1 MNAHVGRL
9 TLATLT
15 FKCRA
20 GRFDRDLL
28 EKMPAHGGKGEIGFR
43 QVWGPR
49 DFKSNISHLHHLL
62 LPPVITG
69 TAAFCL
75 LRAPSPDVV
84 TVSVDNGLCH
94 RATLLRCSPPALVTH
109 PQLTSLICLLLRVFA
124 QDTSLG
130 YFKRESIEEV
140 FVIMSG
146 TGRMTVN
153 DETFPVKQ
161 YDGERK

>member
-1 MNAHVGRL
+1 
-9 TLATLT
+9 
-15 FKCRA
+15 
-20 GRFDRDLL
+20 
-28 EKMPAHGGKGEIGFR
+28 
-43 QVWGPR
+43 
-49 DFKSNISHLHHLL
+49 
-62 LPPVITG
+62 
-69 TAAFCL
+69 
-75 LRAPSPDVV
+75 
-84 TVSVDNGLCH
+84 
-94 RATLLRCSPPALVTH
+94 
-109 PQLTSLICLLLRVFA
+109 VFA